1 MSKSTFSTRQE
12 LKSLEFGMLL
22 HNLVQKGVYIK
33 PTITVSSSTGEISV
47 SGGVFLFYDTDESKS
62 YAVRV
67 ENISKSTASLGEG
80 QYLFLTFTYSSAAP
94 AEPELLISNSID
106 SSPTKIRLGRM
117 VRTGS
122 AQYAL
127 GFDDTSMEMCGAGYG
142 IDNGIINYLVYSA
155 SEQNTPYLAA
165 AFNGKVIKNSGIISI
180 PSVSSASFAGLDKTK
195 AQYLYIDSEGRMK
208 CADATVPR
216 FGKLV
221 IAEKPANGN
230 FELNRFPLRA
240 EIKGGNIEI
249 DKPSG
254 LATEEEA
261 IYEQAKQLTQSDLST
276 SADVISLA
284 ALLKKAVDHIGN
296 LERLV
301 ANLTQR
307 LEYLEGV
314 RTYFA
319 SQVTIPTAEQL
330 VTTPTASKVEINNV
344 ETKSSGEVN
353 IKGAV
358 TVDSN
363 TSSFGTSTNPIHNLY
378 VTSTLYTDQLF
389 VTE

>member
-1 MSKSTFSTRQE
+1 
-12 LKSLEFGMLL
+12 
-22 HNLVQKGVYIK
+22 
-33 PTITVSSSTGEISV
+33 
-47 SGGVFLFYDTDESKS
+47 
-62 YAVRV
+62 
-67 ENISKSTASLGEG
+67 
-80 QYLFLTFTYSSAAP
+80 
-94 AEPELLISNSID
+94 
-106 SSPTKIRLGRM
+106 
-117 VRTGS
+117 
-122 AQYAL
+122 
-127 GFDDTSMEMCGAGYG
+127 
-142 IDNGIINYLVYSA
+142 
-155 SEQNTPYLAA
+155 
-165 AFNGKVIKNSGIISI
+165 
-180 PSVSSASFAGLDKTK
+180 
-195 AQYLYIDSEGRMK
+195 MK